1 MGVVTLGIFGGTFD
15 PIHNGHLAVA
25 RAAKAQLRLDRVV
38 FVPVGTPPHKR
49 WQPVTPAEHRWQMVS
64 LAVADNPGF
73 TVSRVDIDRPAPQ
86 YSVDTVRLLR
96 REFGTAAEDTFF
108 IIGADAL
115 GNFPRWKDAAGI
127 VAQCRIAAVHRP
139 GFRPDVQSVL
149 AAVPR
154 LKSRLVWVEMPP
166 VPVSA
171 TEIRQRVGQGL
182 PIVDMVPPAVAA
194 YIARHRLYVNE

>member
-25 RAAKAQLRLDRVV
+25 HAAQTRLGLDRVV

-49 WQPVTPAEHRWQMVS
+49 WQPVTPAEHRWQMAL
-64 LAVADNPGF
+64 LAVADNPHF
-73 TVSRVDIDRPAPQ
+73 AVSRVDIDRPAPQ
-86 YSVDTVRLLR
+86 YSVDTIRLLR
-96 REFGTAAEDTFF
+96 GEYGTSAAETFF

-115 GNFPRWKDAAGI
+115 ENFPRWKDAAGI
-127 VAQCRIAAVHRP
+127 VAQCCIAAVHRP
-139 GFRPDVQSVL
+139 GFRPDVARL
-149 AAVPR
+149 IAAVPQ
-154 LKSRLVWVEMPP
+154 LAARLVWVEMPP

-182 PIVDMVPPAVAA
+182 PITDMVPPAVAA
-194 YIARHRLYVNE
+194 YIARHQLYRR